1 MSLKD
6 EGGHSTIATVE
17 TPLVIERDGRVMILT
32 LNRPAQ
38 LNALNPEL
46 HRLLHTAVIDAAHD
60 ADIGVVVLTGAGR
73 AFCSGGDMGRRKDSS
88 APPATLEQRADE
100 LLRHGE
106 TARLLH
112 EMPKPTLAMI
122 NGVAAGAGLALA
134 LACDLRVA
142 AGEALLTT
150 SYVNVALSGDL
161 GSSYFLTQLVGSAKA
176 RQLMLLSDKI
186 DAAEAHRIGLV
197 NLVADPGT
205 LRETTMRVARRLAQ
219 GPAVALRYIKRNLL
233 CAESGSLSEVMDSEA
248 FGMARCGRTQDVK
261 EAAQAF
267 RDKRPPI
274 FKGC

>member
-1 MSLKD
+1 MSLND
-6 EGGHSTIATVE
+6 ESRPAGDTPGGA
-17 TPLVIERDGRVMILT
+17 PLAAERNGRVLILT
-32 LNRPAQ
+32 LNRPDK
-38 LNALNPEL
+38 LNALTPEL
-46 HRLLHTAVIDAAHD
+46 HRLLHAAVMDAAHD
-60 ADIGVVVLTGAGR
+60 VNIGAVVLTGAGR
-73 AFCSGGDMGRRKDSS
+73 AFCSGGDMGGRRDSTGA
-88 APPATLEQRADE
+88 APTLEQRADE
-100 LLRHGE
+100 LRSHGE

-134 LACDLRVA
+134 LACDLRIAA
-142 AGEALLTT
+142 AGAVLTT
-150 SYVNVALSGDL
+150 AYVNVALSGDL

-176 RQLMLLSDKI
+176 RQLMLLSEKI
-186 DAAEAHRIGLV
+186 DAAEGHRIGLI
-197 NLVADPGT
+197 NLIAEPNT
-205 LRETTMRVARRLAQ
+205 LRETTMRIARHLAD

-233 CAESGSLSEVMDSEA
+233 CAETGSLSEVMDSEA

>member
-1 MSLKD
+1 MSLND
-6 EGGHSTIATVE
+6 ESRPAADTPGGP
-17 TPLVIERDGRVMILT
+17 PLAAERDGRVLILT
-32 LNRPAQ
+32 LNRPDK
-38 LNALNPEL
+38 LNALTPEL
-46 HRLLHTAVIDAAHD
+46 HRLLHAAVIDAAHD
-60 ADIGVVVLTGAGR
+60 ANIGAVVLTGAGR
-73 AFCSGGDMGRRKDSS
+73 AFCSGGDMGGRRDSTGA
-88 APPATLEQRADE
+88 APTLEQRADE
-100 LLRHGE
+100 LRSHGE

-134 LACDLRVA
+134 LACDLRIA
-142 AGEALLTT
+142 AGGAVLTT

-186 DAAEAHRIGLV
+186 DAAEGHRIGLI
-197 NLVADPGT
+197 NLIAEPDT
-205 LRETTMRVARRLAQ
+205 LRETTMQVARHLAD

-233 CAESGSLSEVMDSEA
+233 CAETGSLSEVMDSEA

>member
-1 MSLKD
+1 MSLTD
-6 EGGHSTIATVE
+6 EGGHSTVAAPG

-38 LNALNPEL
+38 LNALTPEL
-46 HRLLHTAVIDAAHD
+46 HRLLHTAVIDAADD
-60 ADIGVVVLTGAGR
+60 ANIGAVVLTGAGR
-73 AFCSGGDMGRRKDSS
+73 AFCSGGDMGKRKDSS
-88 APPATLEQRADE
+88 APTPTLEQRADE
-100 LLRHGE
+100 LRRHGE

-161 GSSYFLTQLVGSAKA
+161 GTSYFLTHLVGAGKA
-176 RQLMLLSDKI
+176 RQLMLLGEKI

-197 NLVADPGT
+197 NLVADPST
-205 LRETTMRVARRLAQ
+205 LRETTMRLARRLAE
-219 GPAVALRYIKRNLL
+219 GPAVAQRYIKRNLL
-233 CAESGSLSEVMDSEA
+233 CAETGSLSEVMDSEA

>member
-1 MSLKD
+1 MSIND
-6 EGGHSTIATVE
+6 ESNPATD
-17 TPLVIERDGRVMILT
+17 TPAGAPLAAERDGRVLILT
-32 LNRPAQ
+32 LNRPDK
-38 LNALNPEL
+38 LNALTPEL
-46 HRLLHTAVIDAAHD
+46 HRLLHTAVMDAAHD
-60 ADIGVVVLTGAGR
+60 ANIGVVVLTGAGR
-73 AFCSGGDMGRRKDSS
+73 AFCSGGDMGSRKNSS
-88 APPATLEQRADE
+88 APTPTLEQRADE
-100 LLRHGE
+100 LRRHGE

-142 AGEALLTT
+142 AAEALLTT

-161 GSSYFLTQLVGSAKA
+161 GTSYFLTHLVGAGKA
-176 RQLMLLSDKI
+176 RQLMLLGGKL

-197 NLVADPGT
+197 NLIAHPGT
-205 LRETTMRVARRLAQ
+205 LRETTMQIARQLAE

-233 CAESGSLSEVMDSEA
+233 CAETGSLSEVMDTEA

>member
-1 MSLKD
+1 MSLND
-6 EGGHSTIATVE
+6 ESRLAADTPGGAPLAVE
-17 TPLVIERDGRVMILT
+17 RNGRVLILT
-32 LNRPAQ
+32 LNRPDK
-38 LNALNPEL
+38 LNALTPEL
-46 HRLLHTAVIDAAHD
+46 HRLLHAAVMDAAHD
-60 ADIGVVVLTGAGR
+60 VNIGAVVLTGAGR
-73 AFCSGGDMGRRKDSS
+73 AFCSGGDMSGRRDSTGA
-88 APPATLEQRADE
+88 APTLEQRADE
-100 LLRHGE
+100 LRSHGE

-134 LACDLRVA
+134 LACDLRIA
-142 AGEALLTT
+142 ADGAVLTT

-186 DAAEAHRIGLV
+186 DAAEGHRIGLI
-197 NLVADPGT
+197 NLIAEPNT
-205 LRETTMRVARRLAQ
+205 LRETTMQIARHLAD

-233 CAESGSLSEVMDSEA
+233 CAETGSLSEVMDSEA

-267 RDKRPPI
+267 RDKRPPV

>member
-6 EGGHSTIATVE
+6 ERGHSAIATAE

-60 ADIGVVVLTGAGR
+60 AGIGAVVLTGAGR
-73 AFCSGGDMGRRKDSS
+73 AFCSGGDMGTRKDPS
-88 APPATLEQRADE
+88 APPPTLEQRADE
-100 LLRHGE
+100 LRRHGE

-161 GSSYFLTQLVGSAKA
+161 GSSYFLTQLVGAGKA
-176 RQLMLLSDKI
+176 RQLMLLGEKI

-205 LRETTMRVARRLAQ
+205 LRETTMRVARRLAE

-233 CAESGSLSEVMDSEA
+233 CAETGSLSEVMDSEA

>member
-1 MSLKD
+1 MSLND
-6 EGGHSTIATVE
+6 EARPAADTPGGA
-17 TPLVIERDGRVMILT
+17 PLAAERNGRVLILT
-32 LNRPAQ
+32 LNRPDK
-38 LNALNPEL
+38 LNALTPEL

-60 ADIGVVVLTGAGR
+60 ANIGAVVITGAGR
-73 AFCSGGDMGRRKDSS
+73 AFCSGGDMGGRRDSTGA
-88 APPATLEQRADE
+88 APTLEQRADE
-100 LLRHGE
+100 LRSHGE

-134 LACDLRVA
+134 LACDLRIA
-142 AGEALLTT
+142 AGGAVLTT
-150 SYVNVALSGDL
+150 AYVNVALSGDL

-186 DAAEAHRIGLV
+186 DAAEGHRIGLISLIAEP
-197 NLVADPGT
+197 NT
-205 LRETTMRVARRLAQ
+205 LRETTMQVARHLAD

-233 CAESGSLSEVMDSEA
+233 CAETGSLSEVMDSEA

>member
-1 MSLKD
+1 MSLND
-6 EGGHSTIATVE
+6 ESRPAADTPGGA
-17 TPLVIERDGRVMILT
+17 PLAAERNGRVLILT
-32 LNRPAQ
+32 LNRPDK
-38 LNALNPEL
+38 LNALTPEL
-46 HRLLHTAVIDAAHD
+46 HRLLHAAVIDAAQD
-60 ADIGVVVLTGAGR
+60 ANIGAVVITGAGR
-73 AFCSGGDMGRRKDSS
+73 AFCSGGDMGGRRDSTGA
-88 APPATLEQRADE
+88 APTLEQRADE
-100 LLRHGE
+100 LRSHGE

-134 LACDLRVA
+134 LACDLRIA
-142 AGEALLTT
+142 AGGAVLTT

-161 GSSYFLTQLVGSAKA
+161 GSSYFLTRLVGSAKA
-176 RQLMLLSDKI
+176 RQLMLLGDKI
-186 DAAEAHRIGLV
+186 DAAEGHRIGLI
-197 NLVADPGT
+197 NLIAEPNT
-205 LRETTMRVARRLAQ
+205 LRETTMQVARRLAD

-233 CAESGSLSEVMDSEA
+233 CAETGSLSEVMDSEA

>member
-6 EGGHSTIATVE
+6 EGGHSTIATAE

-46 HRLLHTAVIDAAHD
+46 HRLLHAAVIDAAHD

-73 AFCSGGDMGRRKDSS
+73 AFCSGGDMGTRKDSS
-88 APPATLEQRADE
+88 APTPTLEQRADE
-100 LLRHGE
+100 LRRHGE

-205 LRETTMRVARRLAQ
+205 LRETTMRVARRLAE

-233 CAESGSLSEVMDSEA
+233 CAETGSLSEVMDSEA

>member
-1 MSLKD
+1 MSLND
-6 EGGHSTIATVE
+6 ESRPAADTPGGA
-17 TPLVIERDGRVMILT
+17 PLAAERNGRVLILT
-32 LNRPAQ
+32 LNRPDK
-38 LNALNPEL
+38 LNALTPEL
-46 HRLLHTAVIDAAHD
+46 HRLLHTAVIDAAQD
-60 ADIGVVVLTGAGR
+60 ADIGAVVITGAGR
-73 AFCSGGDMGRRKDSS
+73 AFCSGGDMGGRRDSTGA
-88 APPATLEQRADE
+88 APTLEQRADE
-100 LLRHGE
+100 LRSHGE

-112 EMPKPTLAMI
+112 EMPKPPLAMI

-134 LACDLRVA
+134 LACDLRIA
-142 AGEALLTT
+142 AGGAVLTT

-186 DAAEAHRIGLV
+186 DAAEGHRIGLI
-197 NLVADPGT
+197 NLIAEPNT
-205 LRETTMRVARRLAQ
+205 LRETTMQIARHLAD

-233 CAESGSLSEVMDSEA
+233 CAETGSLSEVMDSEA

-267 RDKRPPI
+267 RDKRPPV

>member
-1 MSLKD
+1 MSING
-6 EGGHSTIATVE
+6 ESNPATD
-17 TPLVIERDGRVMILT
+17 TPAGAPLAAERDGRVLILT
-32 LNRPAQ
+32 LNRPDK
-38 LNALNPEL
+38 LNALTPEL
-46 HRLLHTAVIDAAHD
+46 HRLLHTAVMDAAHD
-60 ADIGVVVLTGAGR
+60 ANIGVVVLTGAGR
-73 AFCSGGDMGRRKDSS
+73 AFCSGGDMGSRKNSS
-88 APPATLEQRADE
+88 APTPTLEQRADE
-100 LLRHGE
+100 LRRHGE

-142 AGEALLTT
+142 AAEALLTT

-161 GSSYFLTQLVGSAKA
+161 GTSYFLTHLVGAGKA
-176 RQLMLLSDKI
+176 RQLMLLGGKL

-197 NLVADPGT
+197 NLIAHPGT
-205 LRETTMRVARRLAQ
+205 LRETTMQIARQLAE

-233 CAESGSLSEVMDSEA
+233 CAETGSLSEVMDTEA

>member
-6 EGGHSTIATVE
+6 EGGHATVAAAE

-38 LNALNPEL
+38 LNALTPEL
-46 HRLLHTAVIDAAHD
+46 HRLLHSAVIDAAHD
-60 ADIGVVVLTGAGR
+60 ANIGAVVLTGAGR
-73 AFCSGGDMGRRKDSS
+73 AFCSGGDLGGRKDSS
-88 APPATLEQRADE
+88 APTPTLEQRADE
-100 LLRHGE
+100 LHRHGE

-142 AGEALLTT
+142 AGGALLTT
-150 SYVNVALSGDL
+150 AYVNVALSGDL
-161 GSSYFLTQLVGSAKA
+161 GSSYFLTQLVGTGKA
-176 RQLMLLSDKI
+176 RQLMLLGEKI
-186 DAAEAHRIGLV
+186 DAAEAHRIGLL

-205 LRETTMRVARRLAQ
+205 LRETTMRVARQLAD

-233 CAESGSLSEVMDSEA
+233 CAETGSLSEVMDSEV

>member
-1 MSLKD
+1 MSMND
-6 EGGHSTIATVE
+6 ESRPAADTPGGA
-17 TPLVIERDGRVMILT
+17 PLAAERDGRVLILT
-32 LNRPAQ
+32 LNRPDK
-38 LNALNPEL
+38 LNALTPEL
-46 HRLLHTAVIDAAHD
+46 HRLLHAAVVDAADD
-60 ADIGVVVLTGAGR
+60 ANIGAVVLTGAGR
-73 AFCSGGDMGRRKDSS
+73 AFCSGGDLGGRRDSTGA
-88 APPATLEQRADE
+88 APTLEQRADE
-100 LLRHGE
+100 LRSHGE

-134 LACDLRVA
+134 LACDLRIA
-142 AGEALLTT
+142 AGGAVLTT

-186 DAAEAHRIGLV
+186 DAAEGHRIGLI
-197 NLVADPGT
+197 NLIAEPNT
-205 LRETTMRVARRLAQ
+205 LRETTMQVARHLAD

-233 CAESGSLSEVMDSEA
+233 CAETGSLSEVMDSEA